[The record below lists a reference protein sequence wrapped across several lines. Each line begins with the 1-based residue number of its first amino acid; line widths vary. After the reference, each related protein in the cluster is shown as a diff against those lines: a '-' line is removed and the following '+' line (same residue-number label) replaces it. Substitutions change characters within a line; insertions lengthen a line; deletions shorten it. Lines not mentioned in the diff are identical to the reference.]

1 MGKRGPKRKPTAI
14 LKLHGSRKVEE
25 RKNEP
30 VPPTGKPRCPT
41 WIDDFAKQAWRQL
54 VPQLDAMGV
63 LHKIDRNAII
73 RYCQT
78 WSRWRNCA
86 EFINQNG
93 ETYPLRDNDG
103 NVKCLQQWPQVGIY
117 NKLSDSLLRI
127 EQQFGLTPSARAG
140 ISVEKKEPGTDKA
153 ARFFGGVG

>member
-14 LKLHGSRKVEE
+14 LKLHGSRAVEQ
-25 RKNEP
+25 RKGEP
-30 VPPTGKPRCPT
+30 IPPSGRPRCPSFV
-41 WIDDFAKQAWRQL
+41 DDYAKQAWKQL
-54 VPQLDAMGV
+54 IPQLEEMGV
-63 LHKIDRNAII
+63 LAKIDRTALV

-117 NKLSDSLLRI
+117 NKLADSLLRL
-127 EQQFGLTPSARAG
+127 EVQFGLTPSARAG
-140 ISVEKKEPGTDKA
+140 LTVQKKQQSNDQA
-153 ARFFGGVG
+153 ARFFGGGA